1 MAVNILLDIYEEIE
15 QKKVDAAAPPSH
27 MNELEE
33 GLEQDEGFELDEE
46 IVQEIVSNLAAH
58 YTMIDQDEIQ
68 NVVRLNI
75 GDFDSIKVALN
86 ALSQQSSETNCQMQ
100 DQDFLSLLES
110 ALMPAPELHYQDE
123 EEEETEP

>member
-1 MAVNILLDIYEEIE
+1 
-15 QKKVDAAAPPSH
+15 

-86 ALSQQSSETNCQMQ
+86 ALS
-100 DQDFLSLLES
+100 
-110 ALMPAPELHYQDE
+110 
-123 EEEETEP
+123 